1 MVTLTLAALAAGWLV
16 LLAAAPLLPPAGSA
30 LIYAAASLVCHQLPD
45 RSFHLDAFQ
54 LPVCARCL
62 GLYAGAAAGC
72 AAALFTARPS
82 AAPAILRAR
91 ANGGAARRG
100 VITVL
105 ALVPTGVTV
114 GLEWMGIWYPSNVT
128 RALAGAPAGF
138 VVALVVARALATVHY
153 DEWAPRRPTASNPP
167 RSSI

>member
-16 LLAAAPLLPPAGSA
+16 LLTAAPLLPPAGSA

-45 RSFHLDAFQ
+45 RSFHLGAFQ

-72 AAALFTARPS
+72 AAALFDARPS
-82 AAPAILRAR
+82 PPPIQRAG
-91 ANGGAARRG
+91 AGGGAAAR

-105 ALVPTGVTV
+105 ALVPTAVTV
-114 GLEWMGIWYPSNVT
+114 GLEWLGIWYPSNVT

-138 VVALVVARALATVHY
+138 VVGLVVARALATVHY
-153 DEWAPRRPTASNPP
+153 GEWAPRRPTASNPP